1 MGIINNEWDILDLY
15 FKNHRYPFTGHH
27 LDSYR
32 EFIKNQIPFI
42 VKSYNPITMIKYNE
56 NKEEIFKIEIY
67 VGGKEGTE
75 LSISR
80 PIIYEDGCPKLITPY
95 DARMRN
101 LTYETHLFAE
111 VSVNITSLDGDRR
124 NIEPPVVFKNVAIGS
139 IPIMLHS
146 DICILKNQ
154 GSSILSKLGE
164 CPYDT
169 GGYFIIDG
177 KEKVIIAQEKIVTNK
192 LFVSALKDHKDFTHK
207 GIIRCVADK
216 GNLVPTN
223 VQFYFVRNPL
233 GKNTRLDKALDKA
246 FDMDKDPNRG
256 KGRDDS
262 EENVSGK
269 YENSRGAIYV
279 SIPSFKEKVPLFIL
293 FRAIGVQ
300 SDKEICKMIFGT
312 GYTKIEQEYFD
323 NLIRPSIIDARYFHK
338 DKEYMVDT
346 QQKAIDYLKFSV
358 QYGTVE
364 HVKMVL
370 SKDFFPNIESF
381 ENKKKYLGYLTLQF
395 IKTAKGLLPLS
406 DRDSYIYKRVDISGF
421 MLAELFQEAY
431 TKMRDS
437 VRNKIDSEYIYGPW
451 KTRTKD
457 FQNFINPNNIY
468 KIIDHLVITQT
479 FAKSLKGQWGLINNS
494 DPELGKVQDLS
505 RISYIGFLSH
515 TRRVNMPIDRSIK
528 VTEPHKLHSQQW
540 GIMCPYE
547 TPDGASIGYL
557 KNLAILAK
565 ITAGVDVDNI
575 KRCLEDIGVI
585 PLKHTNFYS
594 NKNITNVFVNGT
606 LFGITGDPLFVS
618 RLLKAYRRNG
628 LINILISISF
638 NITANEIRI
647 FTEAGRPCRPLLIL
661 KYNQNTKKNEPT
673 AFGGGSGADLK
684 NWFDLL
690 NGTYYKLD
698 NKEKNDDYYYI
709 DKYIDPLGKG
719 GGKKGFKGGSGGSGN
734 ALFEN
739 IYSTIF
745 PSSSA
750 SGLRYGG
757 DDTIG
762 AVGAV
767 SALGSTEYNSGN
779 TIISN
784 NLITRINKNDFD
796 DIEYAS
802 GDSDDVDDMDASE
815 GSDDPIDKFTGGG
828 SGDGRRRIRS
838 RSKSEDT
845 SSSDGDGSDSSDSSS
860 NSDDGTDS
868 DEEIKRDVK
877 RIGNIHRKKY
887 MGILK
892 ELEATAACIEYLDSE
907 EADTSLIAMNT
918 NEIGAYHTHLEIHP
932 SSILSVVS
940 GNIPMSNH
948 NSSARNVFHAAQSK
962 QAIGIYATNFNK
974 RFDTMS
980 YILHYPQ
987 RPIINTRIAQYT
999 SSDYMANGYNTIV
1012 AIMTYSGFNQE
1023 DSIMINKAT
1032 IDRGLNSLSYY
1043 KSITATAKIISQNEK
1058 VIFGNPILMRD
1069 KGIKIVGIKNKNYEH
1084 LDANGFIKEG
1094 TYVPE
1099 GQEVIIVGMIN
1110 VREVVKEFKNG
1121 IFTDVKKE
1129 LIYTDISISTDNSLF
1144 GKVDRV
1150 YKSDKIAGAD
1160 STICKVRFLK
1170 IKKPEFG
1177 DKHCSRHGQKGVIG
1191 MVIPEENM
1199 PYTKDGVRPDI
1210 IINPHA
1216 IPSRMT
1222 IGHLVECI
1230 FAKLCCI
1237 DGVLGDASVFIPIE
1251 KETIYSRLK
1260 EKNFN
1265 KYGNEIL
1272 YNGYTG
1278 AQIDTEIFIGPT
1290 YYFRLKHMVAE
1301 KINSRGVGK
1310 VMGLTRQPTEGR
1322 RKGGGLRIGE
1332 MERDTVL
1339 SHGISNFIKES
1350 MMERSDKFCWCIC
1363 KRCGTLVA
1371 FNMKE
1376 NINLCKNCN
1385 NDDVAVIHTPYA
1397 FKLFIQELETMGI
1410 QPRLNTEFIDMP
1422 IDQAELVRISNAGD
1436 ADEADDNDDDDRDN
1450 ANADTSEAI
1459 DDALFNSQIDNF
1471 ATKNTIIDEKVWK
1484 DTYDN
1489 NFDKIKGGGMYEDY
1503 EEDVE
1508 DDEDDDMDDIDDDD
1522 EDEAGEDE
1530 RIQEGGDD
1538 DDDEDSSS
1546 SVSSVSSG
1554 SSGVYGLEESEGGSI
1569 GGSSD
1574 SSDSDNS
1581 DGEEIW
1587 NDDTDPNATVEAVAK
1602 TVAKTDDKTGA
1613 DDANA
1618 KTTGGGS
1625 GGGVNSDIKEL
1636 FIEM

>member
-1 MGIINNEWDILDLY
+1 MINNEWDILDLY
-15 FKNHRYPFTGHH
+15 FKDHRYPFSGHH

-32 EFIKNQIPFI
+32 DFIKNKIPSI
-42 VKSYNPITMIKYNE
+42 IQSYNPITMIKYDDD
-56 NKEEIFKIEIY
+56 KEEVFKIEIY
-67 VGGKEGTE
+67 IGGKDGTE
-75 LSISR
+75 LNVSR

-101 LTYETHLFAE
+101 LTYETHIFAE
-111 VSVNITSLDGDRR
+111 MFVCITSKDDDKQK
-124 NIEPPVVFKNVAIGS
+124 IEPKTFKNVAIGS

-192 LFVSALKDHKDFTHK
+192 LFVSSIKDDKDFSHK

-216 GNLVPTN
+216 GNLLPSN
-223 VQFYFVRNPL
+223 VQFHFVRNPVIVE
-233 GKNTRLDKALDKA
+233 GNNT
-246 FDMDKDPNRG
+246 
-256 KGRDDS
+256 

-269 YENSRGAIYV
+269 YANSKGAIYV
-279 SIPSFKEKVPLFIL
+279 SIPSFKEKIPLFIL
-293 FRAIGVQ
+293 FRAIGAQ
-300 SDKEICKMIFGT
+300 SDKEICQTIFGK
-312 GYTKIEQEYFD
+312 GYTDIEQNYFD
-323 NLIRPSIIDARYFHK
+323 NLIRPSITDSKYINNE
-338 DKEYMVDT
+338 KEYYVDT
-346 QQKAIDYLKFSV
+346 QKKAIDYLKFRV
-358 QYGTVE
+358 QYGTIE

-370 SKDFFPNIESF
+370 SKDFFPNIKDF

-395 IKTAKGLLPLS
+395 IKTTKGLLPLS

-431 TKMRDS
+431 IKLRDNI
-437 VRNKIDSEYIYGPW
+437 RNMIDREYYQTLG
-451 KTRTKD
+451 KNRKKD
-457 FQNFINPNNIY
+457 FHNFINSNNIY
-468 KIIDHLVITQT
+468 KIVDHLIVTQT

-505 RISYIGFLSH
+505 RISYIGSLSH
-515 TRRVNMPIDRSIK
+515 IRRVNMPIDRSIK

-565 ITAGVDVDNI
+565 ITAGINVDNI
-575 KRCLEDIGVI
+575 TECLKDIGVI
-585 PLKHTNFYS
+585 PLINSNIYS

-606 LFGITGDPLFVS
+606 LFGITGDPLFVT

-638 NITANEIRI
+638 NIPANELRI

-661 KYNQNTKKNEPT
+661 KYNNKNKKNEIQ
-673 AFGGGSGADLK
+673 AYSKNDDFK
-684 NWFDLL
+684 NWFDML
-690 NGTYYKLD
+690 NGTYYNLD
-698 NKEKNDDYYYI
+698 SKEKNDDYYYI
-709 DKYIDPLGKG
+709 DKYIDPLKKSKRRVGGSTYFDNNNISYFYDSMFNNDKDTDEIIDDTNTSGINTETINSKQEYPYINNNKLLANIRTLNYDIKG
-719 GGKKGFKGGSGGSGN
+719 G
-734 ALFEN
+734 
-739 IYSTIF
+739 
-745 PSSSA
+745 
-750 SGLRYGG
+750 
-757 DDTIG
+757 
-762 AVGAV
+762 
-767 SALGSTEYNSGN
+767 NS
-779 TIISN
+779 
-784 NLITRINKNDFD
+784 ND
-796 DIEYAS
+796 I
-802 GDSDDVDDMDASE
+802 
-815 GSDDPIDKFTGGG
+815 
-828 SGDGRRRIRS
+828 
-838 RSKSEDT
+838 
-845 SSSDGDGSDSSDSSS
+845 SSSDSIENTSSDSDSDSSS
-860 NSDDGTDS
+860 NIDS
-868 DEEIKRDVK
+868 DKSDNYYRE
-877 RIGNIHRKKY
+877 KY
-887 MGILK
+887 SSILN
-892 ELEATAACIEYLDSE
+892 ELEKSSACIEYLDSE
-907 EADTSLIAMNT
+907 ESDTCLIAMND
-918 NEIGAYHTHLEIHP
+918 NEIGPYHTHMEIHP
-932 SSILSVVS
+932 STILSVVS

-962 QAIGIYATNFNK
+962 QAIGIYSTNFNK

-980 YILHYPQ
+980 YVLHYPQ

-1043 KSITATAKIISQNEK
+1043 KSITATSKIISQNEK

-1069 KGIKIVGIKNKNYEH
+1069 KGIKINGIKNKNYEH

-1099 GQEVIIVGMIN
+1099 GQEVIIIGMIN
-1110 VREVVKEFKNG
+1110 IREVIKELKNG
-1121 IFTDVKKE
+1121 VFTDVNKE
-1129 LIYTDISISTDNSLF
+1129 LIYTDVSLSTDNSLF
-1144 GKVDRV
+1144 GKVDKV
-1150 YKSDKIAGAD
+1150 YKSDKIAGND

-1191 MVIPEENM
+1191 MIIPEENM
-1199 PYTKDGVRPDI
+1199 PYTKDGIRPDI

-1237 DGVLGDASVFIPIE
+1237 DGLLGDASVFIPIE
-1251 KETIYSRLK
+1251 KETIYNGLK
-1260 EKNFN
+1260 QNNFN

-1272 YNGYTG
+1272 YNGYNGT
-1278 AQIDTEIFIGPT
+1278 QIDTEIFIGPT
-1290 YYFRLKHMVAE
+1290 FYFRLKHMVAE

-1310 VMGLTRQPTEGR
+1310 VVGLTRQPTEGR

-1363 KRCGTLVA
+1363 KRCGTLVSY
-1371 FNMKE
+1371 NIKE
-1376 NINLCKNCN
+1376 NINKCRNCN
-1385 NDDVAVIHTPYA
+1385 NDDVAVIQTPYA

-1422 IDQAELVRISNAGD
+1422 IDQLELARAIND
-1436 ADEADDNDDDDRDN
+1436 DDDDDNDDSDDKID
-1450 ANADTSEAI
+1450 I
-1459 DDALFNSQIDNF
+1459 DDDIDYDLFNSQVDNF
-1471 ATKNTIIDEKVWK
+1471 ATKNTIIDEKKWT
-1484 DTYDN
+1484 DTYHK
-1489 NFDKIKGGGMYEDY
+1489 NFDKIKGGDNKDKDNKDEDNEDEDNKDEDNKDKDNKDEDNKDKDNKDEDNEEVSESEVYKEEDSEDEVYEDEVY
-1503 EEDVE
+1503 EDEVYEDEGSEGSEGIRGDVEENVVIDDRIDGGNDNEKNVEDVE
-1508 DDEDDDMDDIDDDD
+1508 DI
-1522 EDEAGEDE
+1522 
-1530 RIQEGGDD
+1530 
-1538 DDDEDSSS
+1538 SS
-1546 SVSSVSSG
+1546 
-1554 SSGVYGLEESEGGSI
+1554 
-1569 GGSSD
+1569 
-1574 SSDSDNS
+1574 N
-1581 DGEEIW
+1581 
-1587 NDDTDPNATVEAVAK
+1587 
-1602 TVAKTDDKTGA
+1602 
-1613 DDANA
+1613 
-1618 KTTGGGS
+1618 
-1625 GGGVNSDIKEL
+1625 IKE
-1636 FIEM
+1636 IEIIY

>member
-1 MGIINNEWDILDLY
+1 
-15 FKNHRYPFTGHH
+15 
-27 LDSYR
+27 
-32 EFIKNQIPFI
+32 
-42 VKSYNPITMIKYNE
+42 
-56 NKEEIFKIEIY
+56 
-67 VGGKEGTE
+67 
-75 LSISR
+75 
-80 PIIYEDGCPKLITPY
+80 
-95 DARMRN
+95 
-101 LTYETHLFAE
+101 
-111 VSVNITSLDGDRR
+111 
-124 NIEPPVVFKNVAIGS
+124 
-139 IPIMLHS
+139 
-146 DICILKNQ
+146 
-154 GSSILSKLGE
+154 
-164 CPYDT
+164 
-169 GGYFIIDG
+169 
-177 KEKVIIAQEKIVTNK
+177 
-192 LFVSALKDHKDFTHK
+192 
-207 GIIRCVADK
+207 
-216 GNLVPTN
+216 
-223 VQFYFVRNPL
+223 
-233 GKNTRLDKALDKA
+233 
-246 FDMDKDPNRG
+246 
-256 KGRDDS
+256 
-262 EENVSGK
+262 
-269 YENSRGAIYV
+269 
-279 SIPSFKEKVPLFIL
+279 
-293 FRAIGVQ
+293 
-300 SDKEICKMIFGT
+300 
-312 GYTKIEQEYFD
+312 
-323 NLIRPSIIDARYFHK
+323 
-338 DKEYMVDT
+338 
-346 QQKAIDYLKFSV
+346 
-358 QYGTVE
+358 
-364 HVKMVL
+364 
-370 SKDFFPNIESF
+370 
-381 ENKKKYLGYLTLQF
+381 
-395 IKTAKGLLPLS
+395 
-406 DRDSYIYKRVDISGF
+406 
-421 MLAELFQEAY
+421 
-431 TKMRDS
+431 
-437 VRNKIDSEYIYGPW
+437 
-451 KTRTKD
+451 
-457 FQNFINPNNIY
+457 
-468 KIIDHLVITQT
+468 
-479 FAKSLKGQWGLINNS
+479 
-494 DPELGKVQDLS
+494 
-505 RISYIGFLSH
+505 
-515 TRRVNMPIDRSIK
+515 
-528 VTEPHKLHSQQW
+528 
-540 GIMCPYE
+540 
-547 TPDGASIGYL
+547 
-557 KNLAILAK
+557 
-565 ITAGVDVDNI
+565 
-575 KRCLEDIGVI
+575 
-585 PLKHTNFYS
+585 
-594 NKNITNVFVNGT
+594 
-606 LFGITGDPLFVS
+606 
-618 RLLKAYRRNG
+618 
-628 LINILISISF
+628 
-638 NITANEIRI
+638 
-647 FTEAGRPCRPLLIL
+647 
-661 KYNQNTKKNEPT
+661 
-673 AFGGGSGADLK
+673 
-684 NWFDLL
+684 
-690 NGTYYKLD
+690 
-698 NKEKNDDYYYI
+698 
-709 DKYIDPLGKG
+709 
-719 GGKKGFKGGSGGSGN
+719 
-734 ALFEN
+734 
-739 IYSTIF
+739 
-745 PSSSA
+745 
-750 SGLRYGG
+750 
-757 DDTIG
+757 
-762 AVGAV
+762 
-767 SALGSTEYNSGN
+767 
-779 TIISN
+779 
-784 NLITRINKNDFD
+784 
-796 DIEYAS
+796 
-802 GDSDDVDDMDASE
+802 
-815 GSDDPIDKFTGGG
+815 
-828 SGDGRRRIRS
+828 
-838 RSKSEDT
+838 
-845 SSSDGDGSDSSDSSS
+845 
-860 NSDDGTDS
+860 
-868 DEEIKRDVK
+868 
-877 RIGNIHRKKY
+877 

-1278 AQIDTEIFIGPT
+1278 AQINTEIFIGPT

-1301 KINSRGVGK
+1301 KINSRGIGK

-1376 NINLCKNCN
+1376 NINMCKNCN

-1436 ADEADDNDDDDRDN
+1436 ADEADDNDGDDDRDN

-1508 DDEDDDMDDIDDDD
+1508 DAVEDEESEDDDMEDD
-1522 EDEAGEDE
+1522 EEDEDDEAD
-1530 RIQEGGDD
+1530 ITQEGGDD

-1554 SSGVYGLEESEGGSI
+1554 VYGLEESEGGSI
-1569 GGSSD
+1569 GGSG
-1574 SSDSDNS
+1574 DSDDSGDS

-1587 NDDTDPNATVEAVAK
+1587 NDESVANATVEAVAK

-1618 KTTGGGS
+1618 KTTGGG
-1625 GGGVNSDIKEL
+1625 GVNSDIKEL

>member
-1 MGIINNEWDILDLY
+1 MIKNEWDILDLY
-15 FKNHRYPFTGHH
+15 FKDHRYPFTGHH

-32 EFIKNQIPFI
+32 EFIKNQIPYI
-42 VKSYNPITMIKYNE
+42 VKSYNPITMIKYNDD
-56 NKEEIFKIEIY
+56 KEEVFKIEIF
-67 VGGKEGTE
+67 VGGLEGNE

-80 PIIYEDGCPKLITPY
+80 PIIYEDGCPKLITPF

-101 LTYETHLFAE
+101 LTYETHIFAE
-111 VSVNITSLDGDRR
+111 VFVRITYMDEDGKRS
-124 NIEPPVVFKNVAIGS
+124 IEPPITFKNVAIGS

-146 DICILKNQ
+146 DICVLKNQ
-154 GSSILSKLGE
+154 GSSILRKLGE

-177 KEKVIIAQEKIVTNK
+177 KEKVIIAQEKIVTNR
-192 LFVSALKDHKDFTHK
+192 LFVSALKDDKDFSHK

-216 GNLVPTN
+216 GNLLPTN
-223 VQFYFVRNPL
+223 VQFYFVRNPIMVEGDNVVL
-233 GKNTRLDKALDKA
+233 
-246 FDMDKDPNRG
+246 
-256 KGRDDS
+256 
-262 EENVSGK
+262 NVSRK
-269 YENSRGAIYV
+269 YTDSRGAIYV
-279 SIPSFKEKVPLFIL
+279 SIPSFKEKIPLFIL

-300 SDKEICKMIFGT
+300 SDKEICELIFGE
-312 GYTKIEQEYFD
+312 GYSDIEKNYFD
-323 NLIRPSIIDARYFHK
+323 NLIRPSVIDSRYFHN
-338 DKEYMVDT
+338 DKEYVVNT
-346 QQKAIDYLKFSV
+346 QQKAIDYLKIRV
-358 QYGTVE
+358 QYRTSE

-370 SKDFFPNIESF
+370 SKDFFPNIEIF

-395 IKTAKGLLPLS
+395 IKTAKGLVRLS
-406 DRDSYIYKRVDISGF
+406 DRDSYIFKRVDISGF

-431 TKMRDS
+431 TKLRDS
-437 VRNKIDSEYIYGPW
+437 IRNKIDSEYLYGPW
-451 KTRTKD
+451 KTRKKD
-457 FQNFINPNNIY
+457 FKNFINSNNIY
-468 KIIDHLVITQT
+468 KIVDHLIITQT

-565 ITAGVDVDNI
+565 ITAGINADHI
-575 KRCLEDIGVI
+575 KKCLEDIGVI
-585 PLKHTNFYS
+585 PLLHSNALS

-606 LFGITGDPLFVS
+606 LFGITGDPLFIT

-638 NITANEIRI
+638 NITANELRI
-647 FTEAGRPCRPLLIL
+647 FTEAGRPSRPLLIL
-661 KYNQNTKKNEPT
+661 KYNHKNNKNEAT
-673 AFGGGSGADLK
+673 VYNKDGDMK

-690 NGTYYKLD
+690 NGTYRKLD
-698 NKEKNDDYYYI
+698 SKEKNDDYYYI
-709 DKYIDPLGKG
+709 DKYINPL
-719 GGKKGFKGGSGGSGN
+719 KKRGGSDSGI
-734 ALFEN
+734 LKN
-739 IYSTIF
+739 IYSSVF
-745 PSSSA
+745 PSDNNIV
-750 SGLRYGG
+750 L
-757 DDTIG
+757 DDTEDDG
-762 AVGAV
+762 VM
-767 SALGSTEYNSGN
+767 ALDSNEYQKG
-779 TIISN
+779 TITGDN
-784 NLITRINKNDFD
+784 NPNYMLKN
-796 DIEYAS
+796 IIKLYS
-802 GDSDDVDDMDASE
+802 
-815 GSDDPIDKFTGGG
+815 GGG
-828 SGDGRRRIRS
+828 S
-838 RSKSEDT
+838 
-845 SSSDGDGSDSSDSSS
+845 
-860 NSDDGTDS
+860 DS
-868 DEEIKRDVK
+868 DEVEEDGDYGEDGEDGEDGEKAEDDEIIQK
-877 RIGNIHRKKY
+877 NRKKY
-887 MGILK
+887 MAILN
-892 ELEATAACIEYLDSE
+892 ELENTAACIEYLDSE
-907 EADTSLIAMNT
+907 ESDTSLIAMNPD
-918 NEIGAYHTHLEIHP
+918 EIGPYHTHMEIHP
-932 SSILSVVS
+932 STILSVVS

-948 NSSARNVFHAAQSK
+948 NASARNVFHAAQSK
-962 QAIGIYATNFNK
+962 QAIGMYATNFNK

-1043 KSITATAKIISQNEK
+1043 KSITATAKIVSQNEK
-1058 VIFGNPILMRD
+1058 IIFGNPILMRD
-1069 KGIKIVGIKNKNYEH
+1069 KGIKIAGIKNKNYEH
-1084 LDANGFIKEG
+1084 LDADGFIKEG
-1094 TYVPE
+1094 VYVPE

-1110 VREVVKEFKNG
+1110 VREVIKEYKNG
-1121 IFTDVKKE
+1121 VFTDVKKE
-1129 LIYTDISISTDNSLF
+1129 LIYTDISMSTDNSLF

-1150 YKSDKIAGAD
+1150 YKTEKIAGND
-1160 STICKVRFLK
+1160 SSICKVRFLK

-1191 MVIPEENM
+1191 LVIPEENM

-1251 KETIYSRLK
+1251 NETIYNRLTH
-1260 EKNFN
+1260 NGFN

-1272 YNGYTG
+1272 YNGFTG
-1278 AQIDTEIFIGPT
+1278 NQIDTEIFIGPT

-1310 VMGLTRQPTEGR
+1310 MMGLTRQPTEGR

-1350 MMERSDKFCWCIC
+1350 MMERSDKFCWCVC

-1371 FNMKE
+1371 FNVKE
-1376 NINLCKNCN
+1376 NINMCRNCK

-1410 QPRLNTEFIDMP
+1410 QPRINTEAIDMP
-1422 IDQAELVRISNAGD
+1422 VDQLEFTRSY
-1436 ADEADDNDDDDRDN
+1436 DDDDDNNGDDKGDNKEDDKENKEGRD
-1450 ANADTSEAI
+1450 ADNFIKDIEYN
-1459 DDALFNSQIDNF
+1459 LFNSQIDNF
-1471 ATKNTIIDEKVWK
+1471 ATPNTIKDEKIWK
-1484 DTYDN
+1484 DTYSN
-1489 NFDKIKGGGMYEDY
+1489 KYGKMKGGIY
-1503 EEDVE
+1503 EEEEVSEEEDQESEEEDQESEEEDQESEEEVSEEEDQESEEEVSEEEVSEEEDQEEEEESEKKFSESE
-1508 DDEDDDMDDIDDDD
+1508 DDQEDQEDQEESEEESEEDDD
-1522 EDEAGEDE
+1522 EGE
-1530 RIQEGGDD
+1530 
-1538 DDDEDSSS
+1538 
-1546 SVSSVSSG
+1546 
-1554 SSGVYGLEESEGGSI
+1554 EESEYEVSEDQELLGVR
-1569 GGSSD
+1569 
-1574 SSDSDNS
+1574 
-1581 DGEEIW
+1581 ET
-1587 NDDTDPNATVEAVAK
+1587 DDTKKIV
-1602 TVAKTDDKTGA
+1602 
-1613 DDANA
+1613 
-1618 KTTGGGS
+1618 
-1625 GGGVNSDIKEL
+1625 GGGVSDIKKL
-1636 FIEM
+1636 YIEM

>member
-1 MGIINNEWDILDLY
+1 MINEWDILDLY
-15 FKNHRYPFTGHH
+15 FKGHRYPFTGHH

-32 EFIKNQIPFI
+32 EFIKNQIPYI
-42 VKSYNPITMIKYNE
+42 IKSYNPITMIKYDDDKDE
-56 NKEEIFKIEIY
+56 VFKIEIF
-67 VGGKEGTE
+67 VGGLEGAE
-75 LSISR
+75 LNISR

-101 LTYETHLFAE
+101 LTYETHVFAE
-111 VSVNITSLDGDRR
+111 VFVRITSKNEGKQ
-124 NIEPPVVFKNVAIGS
+124 NVETATFNNVAIGS

-154 GSSILSKLGE
+154 GSSILRKLGE

-177 KEKVIIAQEKIVTNK
+177 KEKVIIAQEKIVTNR
-192 LFVSALKDHKDFTHK
+192 LFVSALKDDKDFSHK

-223 VQFYFVRNPL
+223 VQFYFVRNPIIVE
-233 GKNTRLDKALDKA
+233 GDHNV
-246 FDMDKDPNRG
+246 
-256 KGRDDS
+256 
-262 EENVSGK
+262 ENVSRK
-269 YENSRGAIYV
+269 YTNSRGAIYV
-279 SIPSFKEKVPLFIL
+279 SIPSFKEKIPLFIL

-300 SDKEICKMIFGT
+300 SDKEICKMIFGSGSGND
-312 GYTKIEQEYFD
+312 GYSEIEKNYFD
-323 NLIRPSIIDARYFHK
+323 NLIRPSVIDAKYIHN
-338 DKEYMVDT
+338 DKEYIVDT
-346 QQKAIDYLKFSV
+346 QHKAIDYLKFRV

-370 SKDFFPNIESF
+370 SKDFFPNIEIF

-395 IKTAKGLLPLS
+395 IKSAKGLLPLS
-406 DRDSYIYKRVDISGF
+406 DRDSYIFKRVDISGF
-421 MLAELFQEAY
+421 MLAELYQEAY
-431 TKMRDS
+431 IKLRDS
-437 VRNKIDSEYIYGPW
+437 IRNKIDSEYLYGPW
-451 KTRTKD
+451 KNRKTD
-457 FQNFINPNNIY
+457 FKHFINSNNIY
-468 KIIDHLVITQT
+468 KIVDHLIVTQT

-505 RISYIGFLSH
+505 RISYVGFLSH

-565 ITAGVDVDNI
+565 ITAGINVDNI
-575 KRCLEDIGVI
+575 KRCLLDIGVI
-585 PLKHTNFYS
+585 PLINSNVYS

-606 LFGITGDPLFVS
+606 LFGITGDPLFVT

-638 NITANEIRI
+638 NITANELRI

-661 KYNQNTKKNEPT
+661 KYNHKNKKNEVVVAT
-673 AFGGGSGADLK
+673 AASVFNKDKPKDVSSN

-690 NGTYYKLD
+690 NGTHYKLD
-698 NKEKNDDYYYI
+698 NREKNDDYYYI
-709 DKYIDPLGKG
+709 DKYINPL
-719 GGKKGFKGGSGGSGN
+719 KKRSSGGSGGS
-734 ALFEN
+734 LLDM
-739 IYSTIF
+739 YSSIF
-745 PSSSA
+745 PSDNSKLNDGINVDYEA
-750 SGLRYGG
+750 
-757 DDTIG
+757 DDG
-762 AVGAV
+762 VV
-767 SALGSTEYNSGN
+767 ALGSHEYNIGKTGN
-779 TIISN
+779 DGGGSSSSAN
-784 NLITRINKNDFD
+784 HLLSSINK
-796 DIEYAS
+796 IYS
-802 GDSDDVDDMDASE
+802 GGAGSEDEESNESSESGSE
-815 GSDDPIDKFTGGG
+815 GS
-828 SGDGRRRIRS
+828 
-838 RSKSEDT
+838 
-845 SSSDGDGSDSSDSSS
+845 SSDSESS
-860 NSDDGTDS
+860 EDDDTAVY
-868 DEEIKRDVK
+868 EVIQKY
-877 RIGNIHRKKY
+877 RKKY
-887 MGILK
+887 TAILN
-892 ELEATAACIEYLDSE
+892 ELENTSACIEYLDSE
-907 EADTSLIAMNT
+907 ESDTCLIAMNQD
-918 NEIGAYHTHLEIHP
+918 EIGPYHTHLEIHP

-948 NSSARNVFHAAQSK
+948 NASARNVFHAAQSK
-962 QAIGIYATNFNK
+962 QAIGMYATNFNK

-980 YILHYPQ
+980 YVLHYPQ

-1043 KSITATAKIISQNEK
+1043 KSITATAKIVSQTEK
-1058 VIFGNPILMRD
+1058 VIFGNPIMMRD

-1084 LDANGFIKEG
+1084 LDADGFIKEG

-1110 VREVVKEFKNG
+1110 VREVVKEYKNG
-1121 IFTDVKKE
+1121 VFTDVKKE
-1129 LIYTDISISTDNSLF
+1129 LIHTDVSISTDNSLF

-1150 YKSDKIAGAD
+1150 YKSEKIAGAD

-1191 MVIPEENM
+1191 LVIPEENM

-1251 KETIYSRLK
+1251 KETIYNRLTH
-1260 EKNFN
+1260 NGFN
-1265 KYGNEIL
+1265 KHGNEIL
-1272 YNGYTG
+1272 YNGFTG
-1278 AQIDTEIFIGPT
+1278 SQIDTEIFIGPT

-1301 KINSRGVGK
+1301 KINARGVGK

-1339 SHGISNFIKES
+1339 SHGIANFIKES
-1350 MMERSDKFCWCIC
+1350 MMERSDKFCWCVC

-1376 NINLCKNCN
+1376 NINMCRNCK

-1410 QPRLNTEFIDMP
+1410 QPRLNTEYIDMP
-1422 IDQAELVRISNAGD
+1422 IDQAEFVRSIPDNDSDDDAGSGGGGGGARD
-1436 ADEADDNDDDDRDN
+1436 TDSDEGDDN
-1450 ANADTSEAI
+1450 ADI
-1459 DDALFNSQIDNF
+1459 DYSLFNSQIDNF
-1471 ATKNTIIDEKVWK
+1471 ATPNTIKDVKIWK
-1484 DTYDN
+1484 DTYSSQ
-1489 NFDKIKGGGMYEDY
+1489 FDKMKGGSMTIEESEAED
-1503 EEDVE
+1503 EESEAE
-1508 DDEDDDMDDIDDDD
+1508 DEESEAEDEESEAED
-1522 EDEAGEDE
+1522 EESEAEDEESEAEDEESEAEEEESEAEDEESEAEDEESEAEDEESEAEDEESEAGEELLDV
-1530 RIQEGGDD
+1530 GDD
-1538 DDDEDSSS
+1538 AE
-1546 SVSSVSSG
+1546 
-1554 SSGVYGLEESEGGSI
+1554 
-1569 GGSSD
+1569 
-1574 SSDSDNS
+1574 
-1581 DGEEIW
+1581 
-1587 NDDTDPNATVEAVAK
+1587 PPK
-1602 TVAKTDDKTGA
+1602 
-1613 DDANA
+1613 
-1618 KTTGGGS
+1618 TGGGEI
-1625 GGGVNSDIKEL
+1625 NDIKEL
-1636 FIEM
+1636 YIEM